1 MAGARHRTERHRS
14 HRLIAGLG
22 VIALLLALLGG
33 VADAAPGTI
42 SGTVTDEGGEPLA
55 DVIVTAYGASGG
67 YGGSVID
74 QTDAEGV
81 FQLTVGAGDHQLFFS
96 RSGYVSEYYDDVTT
110 GGTVIPVTVPSGG
123 AVSGLVVDLALAG
136 QVSGNLVLPPAEGPY
151 AYYEGNVCA
160 HPVPEGP
167 GSYPMC
173 TGLDAVG
180 DYLFDSLA
188 PGSYRIEFRGYGSL
202 PLQPSWYPGVS
213 DPDDAE
219 VVVVAAGATV
229 TGIDGEVVPYAQ
241 VMGTVTGPT
250 GAPVWASVSLYVDG
264 EQVGGATTSSID
276 GTYSIYAVPSGVP
289 FCLEIEPARPELA
302 PWWSGGGMET
312 CELAALTPGQM
323 STVDAAVDWFAP
335 FPDVPVGHPFL
346 GDVAWMVREGLA
358 SGFLDGTFKPG
369 QPVTRGQLAKIL
381 HARAGSPAPSG
392 PTLTFT
398 DVDPSNAFAT
408 AIAWLASTGA
418 TGGFADGTFRPG
430 DQVSRQAA
438 AAFLWRLAGSPVVSG
453 PSLTFTDVPPSHPFA
468 TAIAWLAS
476 TGATGGFPDG
486 SFGVAAPVT
495 RQSIAAFLHRL
506 AGPDVPPGTCC
517 YGPYPVPT
525 TATTVVTAAT

>member
-418 TGGFADGTFRPG
+418 TGGFADGTF
-430 DQVSRQAA
+430 
-438 AAFLWRLAGSPVVSG
+438 
-453 PSLTFTDVPPSHPFA
+453 
-468 TAIAWLAS
+468 
-476 TGATGGFPDG
+476 
-486 SFGVAAPVT
+486 GVAAPVT

>member
-188 PGSYRIEFRGYGSL
+188 PGLRLPAAAAQLVPGGVRPRRRRGGRRGR
-202 PLQPSWYPGVS
+202 WRHGHRHRRR
-213 DPDDAE
+213 
-219 VVVVAAGATV
+219 G
-229 TGIDGEVVPYAQ
+229 
-241 VMGTVTGPT
+241 
-250 GAPVWASVSLYVDG
+250 
-264 EQVGGATTSSID
+264 
-276 GTYSIYAVPSGVP
+276 
-289 FCLEIEPARPELA
+289 R
-302 PWWSGGGMET
+302 
-312 CELAALTPGQM
+312 AL
-323 STVDAAVDWFAP
+323 
-335 FPDVPVGHPFL
+335 
-346 GDVAWMVREGLA
+346 
-358 SGFLDGTFKPG
+358 
-369 QPVTRGQLAKIL
+369 
-381 HARAGSPAPSG
+381 
-392 PTLTFT
+392 
-398 DVDPSNAFAT
+398 
-408 AIAWLASTGA
+408 
-418 TGGFADGTFRPG
+418 RPG
-430 DQVSRQAA
+430 DGDGHRPN
-438 AAFLWRLAGSPVVSG
+438 RG
-453 PSLTFTDVPPSHPFA
+453 
-468 TAIAWLAS
+468 
-476 TGATGGFPDG
+476 TGVGQR
-486 SFGVAAPVT
+486 VAL
-495 RQSIAAFLHRL
+495 RRR
-506 AGPDVPPGTCC
+506 
-517 YGPYPVPT
+517 
-525 TATTVVTAAT
+525 